1 MRTRPGFSLV
11 ELLIV
16 IAIIGILAIGGILG
30 ARALLDRARLSQGLA
45 TVERQVSEARRLAK
59 RLDRDVPLQV
69 LAVDGTWQIVV
80 DGRAV
85 ELPGAMTVTTGIVD
99 IDLEAPFGTYS
110 GTPFEVGL
118 DIRGVTGTATVTG
131 VLARTVVQR

>member
-1 MRTRPGFSLV
+1 MRTRSGFSLI

-16 IAIIGILAIGGILG
+16 IAIIGILAIGGVLG

-59 RLDRDVPLQV
+59 RLDRDVSFEIVQ
-69 LAVDGTWQIVV
+69 VDGRWQIAV

-85 ELPGAMTVTTGIVD
+85 QLPGAMSVTTGTVD

-110 GTPFEVGL
+110 GTQFDVGL
-118 DIRGVTGTATVTG
+118 DIRGVAATATVTG